1 MLLLLFFADVLLLFF
16 GEGAGGLARSLVVSY
31 SFRSC
36 DTLFHVL
43 LLLRLVF
50 CCCVSGR
57 YGRSGEVS
65 RVAIVDIDIHH
76 GNGTE
81 EIVR

>member
-1 MLLLLFFADVLLLFF
+1 MMLYIVA
-16 GEGAGGLARSLVVSY
+16 LAFSP
-31 SFRSC
+31 
-36 DTLFHVL
+36 
-43 LLLRLVF
+43 
-50 CCCVSGR
+50 R